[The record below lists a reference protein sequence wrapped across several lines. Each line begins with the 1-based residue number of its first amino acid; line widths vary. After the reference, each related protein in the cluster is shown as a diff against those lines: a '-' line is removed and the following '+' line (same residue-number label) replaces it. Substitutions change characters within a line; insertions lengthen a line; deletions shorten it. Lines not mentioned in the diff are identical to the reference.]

1 MPILRAS
8 QFPIAFDF
16 ARSEAAAVRGPDGVV
31 TTLGANL
38 PRFDH
43 DTAGKPR
50 GLLVTPGAD
59 IGGQDRSAFDPL
71 MLPAA
76 LTDGADLTAREAT
89 VYHAF
94 VPIAASRTEDGVS
107 AATPEQFAA
116 AIIRRAFYTRDA
128 ARLIDALIRSAGHH
142 LVIGAHAGF
151 AENRDGFARYRGK
164 RWRLPEGVGVD
175 GAALT
180 SSPAKPLITSGAQL
194 PDAGSTS

>member
-1 MPILRAS
+1 MPILRAD

-16 ARSEAAAVRGPDGVV
+16 ARSEAAAVRGADGVV
-31 TTLGANL
+31 RTLAANV

-43 DTAGKPR
+43 DTTGKPR
-50 GLLVTPGAD
+50 GLLVTSGSD

-76 LTDGADLTAREAT
+76 LTEGEDLKAREAT

-94 VPIAASRTEDGVS
+94 VPLAASQTEGGVS
-107 AATPEQFAA
+107 AASPEQFAA
-116 AIIRRAFYTRDA
+116 GIIRRAFYTREA

-142 LVIGAHAGF
+142 LVIGTHAGF

-164 RWRLPEGVGVD
+164 LWQLPLGLGAD
-175 GAALT
+175 GAAL
-180 SSPAKPLITSGAQL
+180 SSVEHKPLITSGALLAQE
-194 PDAGSTS
+194 AGS

>member
-8 QFPIAFDF
+8 QFAIAFDF
-16 ARSEAAAVRGPDGVV
+16 ARSEAAAVRGEDGVV
-31 TTLGANL
+31 TTLAADQ

-43 DTAGKPR
+43 DPAGKPR
-50 GLLVTPGAD
+50 GLLVTPGSD

-76 LTDGADLTAREAT
+76 LTEGDDQSAREAT

-94 VPIAASRTEDGVS
+94 VPLTASQTDGGVS
-107 AATPEQFAA
+107 AAPQDVFEA
-116 AIIRRAFYTRDA
+116 AIIRRAFYTREA

-142 LVIGAHAGF
+142 LIIGAHAGF

-164 RWRLPEGVGVD
+164 LWQLPQGIRGD
-175 GAALT
+175 DSGALT
-180 SSPAKPLITSGAQL
+180 SSADKPLITSGALVAQ
-194 PDAGSTS
+194 S

>member
-31 TTLGANL
+31 RTLAADS

-43 DTAGKPR
+43 DSAGRPR
-50 GLLVTPGAD
+50 GLLVTSGSD

-76 LTDGADLTAREAT
+76 LTEGDDLKAREAT

-94 VPIAASRTEDGVS
+94 VPLSASQTVNGVS
-107 AATPEQFAA
+107 AATPAQFDAG
-116 AIIRRAFYTRDA
+116 IIRRAFYTREA
-128 ARLIDALIRSAGHH
+128 ARLIDALMRSAGHH

-164 RWRLPEGVGVD
+164 LWQLPQGLGND

-180 SSPAKPLITSGAQL
+180 SSADKPLITSGAL
-194 PDAGSTS
+194 LAPEAGGA

>member
-31 TTLGANL
+31 TTIAPDL

-50 GLLVTPGAD
+50 GLLVTSGSD

-76 LTDGADLTAREAT
+76 LTEGTDLTAREAT

-94 VPIAASRTEDGVS
+94 VPLTASQTEGGVS
-107 AATPEQFAA
+107 AATPEQFEAG
-116 AIIRRAFYTRDA
+116 IIRRAFYTRDA

-142 LVIGAHAGF
+142 LAIGAHAGF

-164 RWRLPEGVGVD
+164 LWQLPQGLGVD

-180 SSPAKPLITSGAQL
+180 SAPAKPLITSGAQL
-194 PDAGSTS
+194 ASS

>member
-16 ARSEAAAVRGPDGVV
+16 VRSEAAAVRGPNGEVS
-31 TTLGANL
+31 TLGPDL

-43 DTAGKPR
+43 DTTGKPR
-50 GLLVTPGAD
+50 GLLVTPGSD

-71 MLPAA
+71 MLPAE
-76 LTDGADLTAREAT
+76 LTEGADLTAREAT

-94 VPIAASRTEDGVS
+94 VPIAASRTQDGVS
-107 AATPEQFAA
+107 AATPEEFEAG
-116 AIIRRAFYTRDA
+116 IVRRAFYTREA
-128 ARLIDALIRSAGHH
+128 ARLIDALMRLAGHH

-151 AENRDGFARYRGK
+151 AQNAGGFARFRGK
-164 RWRLPEGVGVD
+164 RWRLPEGLGVD

-180 SSPAKPLITSGAQL
+180 SAPAKPLITSGAQL
-194 PDAGSTS
+194 VSA